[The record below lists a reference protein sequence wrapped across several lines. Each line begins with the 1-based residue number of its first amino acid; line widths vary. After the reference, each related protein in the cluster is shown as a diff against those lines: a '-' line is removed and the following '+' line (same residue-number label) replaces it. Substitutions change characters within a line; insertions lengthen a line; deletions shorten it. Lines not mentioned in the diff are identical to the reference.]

1 MNLTR
6 FSTSSFRLQVAGF
19 PSNLLVPLCRI
30 VVFRPGK
37 RRTICRVELE
47 PATIPVRRQH
57 RPIRYGALMFAADG
71 CRAVAGPVVRNHCT
85 APARSKGRETV
96 DGRARKR
103 LRHTNGPGSAWA
115 RGRQHDDDLY
125 ACPQPRPLG
134 GAETDRE
141 WL

>member
-57 RPIRYGALMFAADG
+57 RPIRYGALMFAADR
-71 CRAVAGPVVRNHCT
+71 CRAVAGPLCEII
-85 APARSKGRETV
+85 APLVPVPRTRETV

-103 LRHTNGPGSAWA
+103 LRHTNGPGSAWD

-134 GAETDRE
+134 RDEPDRP
-141 WL
+141 